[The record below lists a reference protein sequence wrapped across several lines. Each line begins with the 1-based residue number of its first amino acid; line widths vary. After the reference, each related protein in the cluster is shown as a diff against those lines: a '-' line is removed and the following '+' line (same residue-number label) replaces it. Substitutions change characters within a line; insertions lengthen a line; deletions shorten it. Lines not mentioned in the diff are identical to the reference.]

1 MSKTYKQKSREL
13 EAQLAVMASEN
24 EALRHCLSKLAE
36 GPAAEYMEAPWASVA
51 QQYMREVEA
60 LKDKMAR
67 MQAGQAK
74 ELWTRDEVVGRLAQQ
89 LRAHEAYRDE
99 LEARHLEDMDTIRE
113 LRAELEARK

>member
-1 MSKTYKQKSREL
+1 MSKTYKQKNQEL

-67 MQAGQAK
+67 MQAGHADG
-74 ELWTRDEVVGRLAQQ
+74 LAARDEVVARLARQ
-89 LRAHEAYRDE
+89 LSEHEAYRDK

-113 LRAELEARK
+113 LRARLEAVE